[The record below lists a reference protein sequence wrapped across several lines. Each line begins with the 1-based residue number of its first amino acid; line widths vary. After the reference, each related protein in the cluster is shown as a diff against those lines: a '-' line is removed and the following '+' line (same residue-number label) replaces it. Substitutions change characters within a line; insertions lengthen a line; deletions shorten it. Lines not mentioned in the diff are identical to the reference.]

1 MLLGDIIIFDNTKVG
16 IYIGNDVILYPD
28 KDVLKEIS
36 YSKIENRVNMIR
48 RIRDMKVSEYT
59 LIFNELMKYRNNW
72 FRRIFKPKKLNYE
85 GITFIAYL
93 IDLIHI
99 IIKFDFRQVTLN
111 DIKFSIKLSSVLER
125 GVIWRN
131 QIQ

>member
-1 MLLGDIIIFDNTKVG
+1 MLLGDIIIFDKEKVG
-16 IYIGNDVILYPD
+16 IYIGNDIILYPD

-59 LIFNELMKYRNNW
+59 LIYSELMKYRNNW

-93 IDLIHI
+93 INLIHI
-99 IIKFDFRQVTLN
+99 IIKFDFKQVTLN
-111 DIKFSIKLSSVLER
+111 DIRFSVKLVSVFER
-125 GVIWRN
+125 GVIWHN

>member
-1 MLLGDIIIFDNTKVG
+1 MLLGDIVIFDKEKVG

-28 KDVLKEIS
+28 KDILKEIS
-36 YSKIENRVNMIR
+36 YSKIENKVNMVR
-48 RIRDMKVSEYT
+48 RIRDMKVSDYT

-93 IDLIHI
+93 FDLIHI
-99 IIKFDFRQVTLN
+99 IIKFNFKQVTFN
-111 DIKFSIKLSSVLER
+111 DIKFSIKFITVFER
-125 GVIWRN
+125 GIIWHN

>member
-1 MLLGDIIIFDNTKVG
+1 MLLGDIIIFDKEKVG

-48 RIRDMKVSEYT
+48 RIKDMKVSEYT
-59 LIFNELMKYRNNW
+59 LIYNELMKYRNNW

-85 GITFIAYL
+85 GVTFIAYL
-93 IDLIHI
+93 INLIHI

-111 DIKFSIKLSSVLER
+111 DIRFSIKLVSVFEK
-125 GVIWRN
+125 GVIWHN